1 VPKSLDTAESLVVS
15 ATLVCRIH
23 HDAGKIM
30 IKFDEH
36 LTSLGGSIV
45 MFHIPI
51 LDMLVPVRYCTLPFN
66 KHWHVRKKECF
77 LPYYQSTIVR
87 YRALEERRGSTITDI
102 LYALLTM

>member
-51 LDMLVPVRYCTLPFN
+51 LDMLVPVRDSSFQQTLACT
-66 KHWHVRKKECF
+66 
-77 LPYYQSTIVR
+77 
-87 YRALEERRGSTITDI
+87 EERVFPTILSIDDRSLQSI
-102 LYALLTM
+102 GRKAGQHNH